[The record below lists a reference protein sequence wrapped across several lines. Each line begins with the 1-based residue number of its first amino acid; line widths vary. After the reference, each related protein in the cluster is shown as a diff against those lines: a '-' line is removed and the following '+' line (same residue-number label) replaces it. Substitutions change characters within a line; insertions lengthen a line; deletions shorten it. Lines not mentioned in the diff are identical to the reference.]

1 MSVRIE
7 HRIGINAPA
16 HVIWSLIYDLS
27 TWSQWNPIYPR
38 AEGMIRIGS
47 RLDLTLA
54 LPGEAHRQIQPVVL
68 EWVPDAQLHWR
79 LSLMGGLV
87 SNVRYLEIDNLGP
100 ENCIF
105 SNGELFG
112 GLLGP
117 LVARQAGRSIRRGF
131 AAMGEALKTAAE
143 DAWRNGGQGPTSEQ
157 A

>member
-16 HVIWSLIYDLS
+16 HVIWSFIYDLS
-27 TWSQWNPIYPR
+27 TWAHWNPIYPK
-38 AEGMIRIGS
+38 AEGTIRIGS

-54 LPGEAHRQIQPVVL
+54 LPGEAHRQIHPVVL

-79 LSLMGGLV
+79 LGLLGGLV
-87 SNVRYLEIDNLGP
+87 SNVRYLEIDSLGP

-117 LVARQAGRSIRRGF
+117 LVVRQAGRGIRRGF
-131 AAMGEALKTAAE
+131 AAMGEALKAAAE
-143 DAWRNGGQGPTSEQ
+143 DAWRNDGQGPTSEK